1 MNYAVSDFD
10 DIQTIF
16 KQAELPA
23 PLCIDY
29 YKLGSDYGGND
40 IAQKISAAIDEANK
54 AGKRVVLIGFS
65 IGYIY
70 AKLVAQLREDVVA
83 IVCVDM

>member
-1 MNYAVSDFD
+1 MARFARGGRIVGAGPIRDICYVYIPQMNYAVSDFD

-29 YKLGSDYGGND
+29 YKLGSDYEGND
-40 IAQKISAAIDEANK
+40 IAQKISAEID
-54 AGKRVVLIGFS
+54 
-65 IGYIY
+65 
-70 AKLVAQLREDVVA
+70 
-83 IVCVDM
+83 